1 MSYSRGQAGSQ
12 EPNSGVEV
20 ARLSDINFFASGT
33 PLSNRS
39 RRDIESENA
48 DCEHQSRTCSSLS
61 HRFELVGRFSYTS
74 RVSFSQE
81 SLLHS
86 PCRFQ
91 WAALGTLVFNHAC
104 MPDLSFSQRHQT
116 IDVVECHVGWQKSYS
131 ALIIDA
137 EKESKSPEKRDNDKV
152 CAVTA
157 RHPLHTQLHTT
168 PSLLVPTWQAW
179 AYRRAVSKYNT
190 PQKNSWAVQCYLPNL
205 TIQALVGSLSY
216 TSKLVL
222 WEVSITRPRL
232 LVVEGFSYTSRASF
246 S

>member
-1 MSYSRGQAGSQ
+1 M
-12 EPNSGVEV
+12 
-20 ARLSDINFFASGT
+20 
-33 PLSNRS
+33 
-39 RRDIESENA
+39 
-48 DCEHQSRTCSSLS
+48 
-61 HRFELVGRFSYTS
+61 GRFSYTS

-91 WAALGTLVFNHAC
+91 WATLGTSVFNHAAC
-104 MPDLSFSQRHQT
+104 IPDLSFSQRHQT

-137 EKESKSPEKRDNDKV
+137 EKESKSSEKRDNDKV

-168 PSLLVPTWQAW
+168 PGLLVPIWQAW
-179 AYRRAVSKYNT
+179 AYRRAASKYIT

-216 TSKLVL
+216 TPKLVL
-222 WEVSITRPRL
+222 WGS
-232 LVVEGFSYTSRASF
+232 FSYTSHATCSGRF
-246 S
+246 LLHVPC